1 MSRRFS
7 SSVQENLR
15 RGEGDLSDLVSIN
28 IQRGRERG
36 VPGYTKYR
44 NLQLCGLSNVKSFD
58 DLKNVADFD
67 QDDLEN
73 LRKVYD
79 NVHDIDL
86 FVGGKQS
93 PTACVCV
100 CVCMRGWGGGGWTV
114 ARAQDRCSSKHS
126 IPVSHCMEIYD
137 RKERDLSSLLLGSV
151 SSLVCLVAR
160 GTLHLTAKFL
170 VHDVMMF
177 VYYYMKN
184 FCNLIGLEQWYFTL
198 I

>member
-67 QDDLEN
+67 QDDVEN

-93 PTACVCV
+93 PSACVCV
-100 CVCMRGWGGGGWTV
+100 CVCVYEGGGGGLGWTV

-126 IPVSHCMEIYD
+126 KDIP
-137 RKERDLSSLLLGSV
+137 
-151 SSLVCLVAR
+151 
-160 GTLHLTAKFL
+160 
-170 VHDVMMF
+170 
-177 VYYYMKN
+177 
-184 FCNLIGLEQWYFTL
+184 
-198 I
+198 

>member
-44 NLQLCGLSNVKSFD
+44 NLKLCGLSNVKSFD
-58 DLKNVADFD
+58 DLKNVAGFAEEDV
-67 QDDLEN
+67 EN

-86 FVGGKQS
+86 FVGGKQYQR
-93 PTACVCV
+93 TCLCVCV
-100 CVCMRGWGGGGWTV
+100 MGSWGGGGGGRPSV
-114 ARAQDRCSSKHS
+114 RRKIARTSFNSWL
-126 IPVSHCMEIYD
+126 PEGSHGMEIND
-137 RKERDLSSLLLGSV
+137 RKERDLSGLLQGSV
-151 SSLVCLVAR
+151 SSLVCLDAR
-160 GTLHLTAKFL
+160 GTRHPTAKCL

-177 VYYYMKN
+177 T
-184 FCNLIGLEQWYFTL
+184 E
-198 I
+198 

>member
-67 QDDLEN
+67 QDDVEN

-93 PTACVCV
+93 PSACLCVCVGMVCV
-100 CVCMRGWGGGGWTV
+100 CVCMCVCVYEGGGGGGGNV
-114 ARAQDRCSSKHS
+114 ARA
-126 IPVSHCMEIYD
+126 
-137 RKERDLSSLLLGSV
+137 
-151 SSLVCLVAR
+151 
-160 GTLHLTAKFL
+160 
-170 VHDVMMF
+170 
-177 VYYYMKN
+177 
-184 FCNLIGLEQWYFTL
+184 
-198 I
+198 

>member
-15 RGEGDLSDLVSIN
+15 RGEGDLSDLISIN

-67 QDDLEN
+67 QDDVEN

-93 PTACVCV
+93 PSACVCV
-100 CVCMRGWGGGGWTV
+100 CVYEGGGGGGWGV
-114 ARAQDRCSSKHS
+114 DCSPGADRCSSKHS
-126 IPVSHCMEIYD
+126 KDIP
-137 RKERDLSSLLLGSV
+137 
-151 SSLVCLVAR
+151 
-160 GTLHLTAKFL
+160 
-170 VHDVMMF
+170 
-177 VYYYMKN
+177 
-184 FCNLIGLEQWYFTL
+184 
-198 I
+198 

>member
-15 RGEGDLSDLVSIN
+15 RGEGDLSDLISIN

-44 NLQLCGLSNVKSFD
+44 NLQSCGLSNVKSFD

-67 QDDLEN
+67 QDDVEN

-93 PTACVCV
+93 PSACVCV
-100 CVCMRGWGGGGWTV
+100 CVCMRGGVDCSPG
-114 ARAQDRCSSKHS
+114 ADRCSSKHS
-126 IPVSHCMEIYD
+126 KDIP
-137 RKERDLSSLLLGSV
+137 
-151 SSLVCLVAR
+151 
-160 GTLHLTAKFL
+160 
-170 VHDVMMF
+170 
-177 VYYYMKN
+177 
-184 FCNLIGLEQWYFTL
+184 
-198 I
+198 

>member
-15 RGEGDLSDLVSIN
+15 RGEGDLSDLISIN

-67 QDDLEN
+67 QDDVEN

-93 PTACVCV
+93 PSACVCV
-100 CVCMRGWGGGGWTV
+100 CVCVYEGGGGGWTV

-126 IPVSHCMEIYD
+126 KDIP
-137 RKERDLSSLLLGSV
+137 
-151 SSLVCLVAR
+151 
-160 GTLHLTAKFL
+160 
-170 VHDVMMF
+170 
-177 VYYYMKN
+177 
-184 FCNLIGLEQWYFTL
+184 
-198 I
+198 

>member
-15 RGEGDLSDLVSIN
+15 RGEGDLSDLISIN

-67 QDDLEN
+67 QDDVEN

-93 PTACVCV
+93 PSACVCV
-100 CVCMRGWGGGGWTV
+100 CVCMRGGVDCSPG
-114 ARAQDRCSSKHS
+114 ADRCSSKHS
-126 IPVSHCMEIYD
+126 KDIP
-137 RKERDLSSLLLGSV
+137 
-151 SSLVCLVAR
+151 
-160 GTLHLTAKFL
+160 
-170 VHDVMMF
+170 
-177 VYYYMKN
+177 
-184 FCNLIGLEQWYFTL
+184 
-198 I
+198 

>member
-1 MSRRFS
+1 MLFTCTRRFS

-36 VPGYTKYR
+36 LPGYTKYR

-58 DLKNVADFD
+58 DLKNVAGFAEEDV
-67 QDDLEN
+67 EN

-86 FVGGKQS
+86 FVGGKQCPS
-93 PTACVCV
+93 ACLCVCD
-100 CVCMRGWGGGGWTV
+100 GKLGGGGGNGPPGV
-114 ARAQDRCSSKHS
+114 RRK
-126 IPVSHCMEIYD
+126 IPRTSFNSWLPEVSHGMEICD
-137 RKERDLSSLLLGSV
+137 RKERDLSDLLMGSV
-151 SSLVCLVAR
+151 SSLVCLDAR
-160 GTLHLTAKFL
+160 GTPHPTAKCL

-177 VYYYMKN
+177 V
-184 FCNLIGLEQWYFTL
+184 
-198 I
+198 

>member
-44 NLQLCGLSNVKSFD
+44 NLKLCGLSNVKSFD
-58 DLKNVADFD
+58 DLKNVAGFAEEDV
-67 QDDLEN
+67 EN

-86 FVGGKQS
+86 FVGGKQYPS
-93 PTACVCV
+93 ACLCVCDGKLWG
-100 CVCMRGWGGGGWTV
+100 RGGGGTV
-114 ARAQDRCSSKHS
+114 A
-126 IPVSHCMEIYD
+126 PVFVEKFREHPLIHGYQRS
-137 RKERDLSSLLLGSV
+137 
-151 SSLVCLVAR
+151 
-160 GTLHLTAKFL
+160 LTAWK
-170 VHDVMMF
+170 
-177 VYYYMKN
+177 YM
-184 FCNLIGLEQWYFTL
+184 IGKRETSRASYWDQSPALYVSMHAVLPTRRL
-198 I
+198 SVLHMTS

>member
-67 QDDLEN
+67 QDDVEN

-93 PTACVCV
+93 PSACVCV
-100 CVCMRGWGGGGWTV
+100 CVCVYEGGGGFGV
-114 ARAQDRCSSKHS
+114 DCSPGAG
-126 IPVSHCMEIYD
+126 PVFVETFQGYPLILCYQRS
-137 RKERDLSSLLLGSV
+137 
-151 SSLVCLVAR
+151 
-160 GTLHLTAKFL
+160 LTAWK
-170 VHDVMMF
+170 
-177 VYYYMKN
+177 YM
-184 FCNLIGLEQWYFTL
+184 IGKRETSPASYWAQSPALCVSLRAVLST
-198 I
+198 

>member
-15 RGEGDLSDLVSIN
+15 RGEGDLSDLISIN

-44 NLQLCGLSNVKSFD
+44 NLQLCGLSNVKSFE

-67 QDDLEN
+67 QDDVEN

-93 PTACVCV
+93 PSACVCVCVCV
-100 CVCMRGWGGGGWTV
+100 CVCMRGGGWTV

-126 IPVSHCMEIYD
+126 KDIP
-137 RKERDLSSLLLGSV
+137 
-151 SSLVCLVAR
+151 
-160 GTLHLTAKFL
+160 
-170 VHDVMMF
+170 
-177 VYYYMKN
+177 
-184 FCNLIGLEQWYFTL
+184 
-198 I
+198 

>member
-44 NLQLCGLSNVKSFD
+44 NLKLCGLSNVKSFD

-67 QDDLEN
+67 QDDVEN

-93 PTACVCV
+93 PSACVCV
-100 CVCMRGWGGGGWTV
+100 YGGGGGGGGV
-114 ARAQDRCSSKHS
+114 CAGAGDGLAALAS
-126 IPVSHCMEIYD
+126 
-137 RKERDLSSLLLGSV
+137 RDLYLGRAASEESV
-151 SSLVCLVAR
+151 KSNPLDR
-160 GTLHLTAKFL
+160 
-170 VHDVMMF
+170 
-177 VYYYMKN
+177 
-184 FCNLIGLEQWYFTL
+184 
-198 I
+198 

>member
-15 RGEGDLSDLVSIN
+15 RGEGDLSDLISIN

-67 QDDLEN
+67 QDDVEN

-93 PTACVCV
+93 PSACVCV
-100 CVCMRGWGGGGWTV
+100 CVCVYEGGGVDCSPG
-114 ARAQDRCSSKHS
+114 ADRCSSKHS
-126 IPVSHCMEIYD
+126 KDIP
-137 RKERDLSSLLLGSV
+137 
-151 SSLVCLVAR
+151 
-160 GTLHLTAKFL
+160 
-170 VHDVMMF
+170 
-177 VYYYMKN
+177 
-184 FCNLIGLEQWYFTL
+184 
-198 I
+198 

>member
-67 QDDLEN
+67 QDDVEN

-93 PTACVCV
+93 LSACVCV
-100 CVCMRGWGGGGWTV
+100 CVCVCVWGGGG
-114 ARAQDRCSSKHS
+114 
-126 IPVSHCMEIYD
+126 
-137 RKERDLSSLLLGSV
+137 G
-151 SSLVCLVAR
+151 
-160 GTLHLTAKFL
+160 G
-170 VHDVMMF
+170 
-177 VYYYMKN
+177 
-184 FCNLIGLEQWYFTL
+184 GL
-198 I
+198 

>member
-36 VPGYTKYR
+36 LPGYTKYR
-44 NLQLCGLSNVKSFD
+44 NLKLCGLSNVKSFD
-58 DLKNVADFD
+58 DLKNVAGFAE
-67 QDDLEN
+67 QDVEN

-86 FVGGKQS
+86 FVGGKQY
-93 PTACVCV
+93 PRTCLCVCD
-100 CVCMRGWGGGGWTV
+100 GKLGGGGGNGRPRV
-114 ARAQDRCSSKHS
+114 RRK
-126 IPVSHCMEIYD
+126 IPRISFNSWLPEVSHSMEIYD
-137 RKERDLSSLLLGSV
+137 RKERDLSGLLLDSI
-151 SSLVCLVAR
+151 SSLVCLDAR
-160 GTLHLTAKFL
+160 GTPHPTAKCL

-177 VYYYMKN
+177 V
-184 FCNLIGLEQWYFTL
+184 
-198 I
+198 